1 MIPQDPDYAYCVPN
15 VLHDVIVRYGVEDVD
30 VQDVVRWCDSHKS
43 RGTFIENTKPFLAD
57 HGLKYRRL
65 QFTFDGI
72 YKHLRKGTP
81 IVATYGAAQ
90 TATHTSSHFTAI
102 YAIIRQD
109 HKEWI
114 ILDDPLYGRIPFV
127 FETFK
132 VLWKMDESWARVVV
146 KL

>member
-57 HGLKYRRL
+57 HGLTYRRL
-65 QFTFDGI
+65 QFTFAGI
-72 YKHLRKGTP
+72 YEHVNKGTP
-81 IVATYGAAQ
+81 VVATYCAA
-90 TATHTSSHFTAI
+90 HSSSHFTSI

-132 VLWKMDESWARVVV
+132 VLWGLDKSWARVVV

>member
-43 RGTFIENTKPFLAD
+43 RGTFIANTKPFLAD
-57 HGLKYRRL
+57 HGLAYRRL
-65 QFTFDGI
+65 PFTLDGI
-72 YKHLRKGTP
+72 YEHLKEDTP
-81 IVATYGAAQ
+81 VVATYCAHGNC
-90 TATHTSSHFTAI
+90 SHFTSI
-102 YAIIRQD
+102 HGVYRQQD
-109 HKEWI
+109 GKEWI

-132 VLWKMDESWARVVV
+132 VLWGLDNSWARIVV

>member
-43 RGTFIENTKPFLAD
+43 RGTVIENTKTFLSD
-57 HGLKYRRL
+57 HGLAYRRL
-65 QFTFDGI
+65 PFTFAGI
-72 YKHLRKGTP
+72 YEHVHTGTP
-81 IVATYGAAQ
+81 VVATYCAAKN
-90 TATHTSSHFTAI
+90 SSHFTAI
-102 YAIIRQD
+102 YAVVRQD

-127 FETFK
+127 FESFK
-132 VLWKMDESWARVVV
+132 VLWGLDNSWARVVV